1 MQLDAGRAAVTGA
14 IAPLNDFNLWV
25 RDSFLV
31 IVLLVLGA
39 ILLTRLAGWVRDK
52 IMAHIDARATETDE
66 LVRSEGAKHRQ
77 VVAQVVTWSA
87 LAVIYV
93 VTAVRIVQELGVPL
107 AGLVAP
113 AALLSAALGFGLQ
126 RFVQDIGAGFFIT
139 GERQYGFGDVVTIA
153 TAGVTQ
159 PVTGTVE
166 DVTLRVTR
174 LRTVSGEVITTPNGQ
189 IIQVTNLS
197 RDWARAV
204 IDVPVPAAVD
214 VSHVTDILRQVG
226 EEAYSDDRL
235 RKMMLDPPTVMSTR
249 SRCAWWRG
257 RSRAFSSRSAA
268 SSGRGSPRPSA
279 VKASSSPPSSTPAA
293 PPGAPH
299 ELQGQAPPHVD
310 PGADRAVHRRVCPL
324 PVGARTPGHG
334 IARAGPQPN
343 GDAPARTNANPHPH
357 AAAYEPFAHA
367 VADQPVTVPDAVRAG
382 RLAVDGIAAS
392 ERAGISRA
400 VGDVGPAVRPAG

>member
-1 MQLDAGRAAVTGA
+1 MTGA
-14 IAPLNDFNLWV
+14 IAPLDDFNLWV
-25 RDSFLV
+25 RDNLLV

-39 ILLTRLAGWVRDK
+39 ILLTRLAAWTRDK
-52 IMAHIDARATETDE
+52 IMARIEARATETDE

-77 VVAQVVTWSA
+77 VVAQVVTWSV

-153 TAGVTQ
+153 TAGVGQ

-174 LRTVSGEVITTPNGQ
+174 LRTVSGEVITTPNGN

-204 IDVPVPAAVD
+204 IDVPVPAYVD
-214 VSHVTDILRQVG
+214 VSRVTDILRRVG
-226 EEAYSDDRL
+226 EEAYGDDRL
-235 RKMMLDPPTVMSTR
+235 RKMMLDPPTVMGVEKIEVGT
-249 SRCAWWRG
+249 
-257 RSRAFSSRSAA
+257 FSVRM
-268 SSGRGSPRPSA
+268 
-279 VKASSSPPSSTPAA
+279 V
-293 PPGAPH
+293 
-299 ELQGQAPPHVD
+299 
-310 PGADRAVHRRVCPL
+310 
-324 PVGARTPGHG
+324 ARTLPGIQFEVGRELRARVAVAFRREG
-334 IARAGPQPN
+334 INVSAELDTGRAT
-343 GDAPARTNANPHPH
+343 GDA
-357 AAAYEPFAHA
+357 
-367 VADQPVTVPDAVRAG
+367 
-382 RLAVDGIAAS
+382 S
-392 ERAGISRA
+392 
-400 VGDVGPAVRPAG
+400 